1 MVSVIDINNRNEQID
16 INDANRRTDIN
27 NPNELTNV
35 NNIMNE
41 QTDIDNKHI
50 STCVDI
56 KTASRIAEEKKWER
70 NGLIYQILMGLC
82 ANVVVLTPGMGVGY
96 YGVAQPAMTVPKTD
110 DFQLDDNQA
119 NWAATTF
126 ALTIPLGCLLTSPV
140 MKRGRKLSMV
150 VASLIS
156 VAGWVTIY
164 LAKSYGVLLVG
175 SSISGI
181 STGMAAAPA
190 TIYVAEIAEPKW
202 RGTMVT
208 WTSLYFSIGGLLVYI
223 FGYVFKNDWR
233 LVALMC
239 AIFPVVSI
247 ALTLLTM
254 PESPLW
260 LRDQNRPEEALKIMK
275 KFRGIPKDQPAP
287 AEVLFELKPQP
298 QEKNRNL
305 LKHLMKRNSL
315 VPFVIMNS
323 YFLFQQFSGTFL
335 VTYNVVTVMEKSG
348 IQIDSHIG
356 AIMVGVARL
365 IASLLATEVCRKL
378 GVRIPSIISGI
389 GMTIFMGGL
398 SLYLFL
404 AEKGTVISDKG
415 IIPTTCMILFIFMN
429 TLGYLTIPF
438 AMVGEIYPSKVKD
451 ILSNVTVSICY
462 LVSAITVKIYPDM
475 ERLMHMYGVYFFFG
489 IVSLIGLIFIIFFL
503 PETKGKT
510 LSEIEDM
517 FSKKKVSELSAEGVV
532 GAIPSVPYR
541 VDSLKN

>member
-1 MVSVIDINNRNEQID
+1 MVSVIDINNTNEHID
-16 INDANRRTDIN
+16 INNRRTDIDN
-27 NPNELTNV
+27 SIELTNV

-41 QTDIDNKHI
+41 QMDIDNKHI

-56 KTASRIAEEKKWER
+56 RRTSRIAEEEKWER
-70 NGLIYQILMGLC
+70 NGVIYQILMGLC

-96 YGVAQPAMTVPKTD
+96 YGVAQPAMTAPKTD
-110 DFQLDDNQA
+110 DLQLDANQA

-140 MKRGRKLSMV
+140 MERGRKLSMV
-150 VASLIS
+150 MASLIS

-164 LAKSYGVLLVG
+164 LAKSYEVLLVG

-190 TIYVAEIAEPKW
+190 TIYAAEIAEPKW

-223 FGYVFKNDWR
+223 FGYIFKNDWR

-247 ALTLLTM
+247 ALTLLVM

-287 AEVLFELKPQP
+287 AEVLFELKPQS
-298 QEKNRNL
+298 QEKDRNL
-305 LKHLMKRNSL
+305 LKHLMKRSSL

-335 VTYNVVTVMEKSG
+335 VTYNVVTIMEKSG
-348 IQIDSHIG
+348 IQIDPYIG
-356 AIMVGVARL
+356 AILIGVARL
-365 IASLLATEVCRKL
+365 IASFLATEVCRRL

-389 GMTIFMGGL
+389 GMTIFIGGL

-415 IIPTTCMILFIFMN
+415 IIPTTCMMLFIFTN

-517 FSKKKVSELSAEGVV
+517 FSKKKVSELSAEKVV
-532 GAIPSVPYR
+532 GEIPSIPNR
-541 VDSLKN
+541 VDSLEN